1 MTVSEFD
8 LIIRFMGGF
17 AAGLVGMSIIMLRFM
32 RLDPDVQEFI
42 KSMGLGVGLC
52 LLGIFLIFWVLN
64 HN

>member
-17 AAGLVGMSIIMLRFM
+17 AAGLVGMSIIMLRYM
-32 RLDPDVQEFI
+32 RLEPDVQEFI

-52 LLGIFLIFWVLN
+52 LFGIFLIFWVLN

>member
-17 AAGLVGMSIIMLRFM
+17 AAGLVGMSVIMLRFI
-32 RLDPDVQEFI
+32 RLEPDVQEFI